1 MAQNDWTVV
10 SETPATA
17 ASGWEVASEAVTTYK
32 NLEPVGEPVDY
43 SAAATAMEGAPSEA
57 PPPKQYTGSVFDTVD
72 ITKLPEPQ
80 FDPREAERLSRRDYA
95 QRKPARTQY
104 LEPTP
109 EDQITRS
116 AAQSVV
122 DTTIG
127 ILQGAVAIPKG
138 IAENIPGNNPLAKFF
153 QSAID
158 AGERAKSPYLRNQ
171 AFNRAALLDRVRES
185 QGELAASRAA
195 FNTLFSSAGADII
208 AQGGGSLLPTVGLSW
223 VGLGATS
230 MAAMNALANA
240 GDAAQQTAARLAEMP
255 PEQWSNSS
263 LYQNLRESG
272 MGHRDAV
279 RMLAPIYALPSQSV
293 GLVTGYASGATGLE
307 RALVRGG
314 GSRLGRAAA
323 ELAGEEAETLTPMVT
338 ANATRM
344 LLDDKQKLFE
354 GTGQAAVETAAGSVP
369 GAALAAAARPGRKPA
384 PPVPTAAQVMEEKG
398 FGADQWEVVSQ
409 EPITPPAPV
418 AAPVAP
424 APVTTTTMREQ
435 QRAVEDLEAAIE
447 GEPIGFE
454 APETVQTEAQR
465 EEEPAAAV
473 TEAANDPEIANVIS
487 LVARRQ
493 EQIDEQDEAEWERLE
508 RESVEEARAKMTETF
523 GPQIKALWPVVQ
535 KAKRTLQET
544 QFPNSLEAQATA
556 RLVDT
561 FEGLMQLYADIPEVQ
576 DVNGFRSTFT
586 ARLKDVPF
594 ELRDLDRAIAGLK
607 EPAVTEPPTEPMEIE
622 PLPEQLAGERKPMAP
637 EDQAALDE
645 ANKKLDELER
655 DTRRLQNNKGRSLW
669 TALKNKLSESEL
681 IDLGESDKLR
691 FLKAGKNKK
700 PTTISDLIHDRTLDD
715 FLPYDMRPDSPT
727 YDIQES
733 EEYIKD
739 KIRKQSYRT
748 FDSDIALRNM
758 MDASA
763 QLDRLIR
770 KELNLDEINAE
781 IQAAIDEQR
790 EADRAFEEPAPAGEI
805 EAVGRGE
812 EESFLTAPTE
822 AELRAQEERRRR
834 EAEEAA
840 QRETAPPPE
849 EFTLTGSKRAADEAA
864 ARGQMELGAPAL
876 KVGDMVRLTIPG
888 VGGPI
893 GRAGKI
899 DRVLPNGDVEVR
911 TQQGEIFT
919 KKPDEV
925 DVVSR
930 GEEGPVLE
938 SIAPVNA
945 GWTQER
951 IDRLINAF
959 GYTDGRTYGM
969 AARIN
974 PNDFVDATTPGEE
987 GAAQLRSE
995 AEDLDIQRL
1004 SEETQTPFIEWDIKK
1019 NAIIGHEGRHRMEA
1033 LARAGVQDAPV
1044 VLIVRDEYGSKK
1056 PDNYAPMFF
1065 KLLTGQR
1072 FAGGRGKDASV
1083 ENLVPL
1089 SYQYRSQ
1096 LEQEYGKGQILYA
1109 VSTARSEAGDTS
1121 TRSPSVKRKVRTLNN
1136 QRKAGK
1142 LTDEQFAE
1150 EVDAAL
1156 EADEAAK
1163 DRKPIPERARG
1174 ADFIRQKLLEAK
1186 RRGEISEEAVD
1197 FAEWFIR
1204 QNELLVDDL
1213 GIAIRKPKV
1222 PGTAGFYS
1230 PFQRIMALMK
1240 ETAGDQT
1247 VVHEILHHLERMM
1260 PAEVQQAIRKAWLRE
1275 LAAGQKKATKD
1286 SDRLFF
1292 ALMDNH
1298 HFGSGDIAD
1307 VDFAR
1312 APMVIRRM
1320 MQNGE
1325 LDKQNGR
1332 SMDAAIALLRNGAVP
1347 MEFYQYVNPSEFWA
1361 VNASD
1366 IMKGRFDAV
1375 RGGVLARLKNWL
1387 KELAE
1392 KAKYLFGMR
1401 SDAPLIRALDSLMK
1415 GDGKFVSKKMLIDG
1429 DTFLQI
1435 SKNIYSRTPLV
1446 NWTTPDETKLDDFIY
1461 KIQDKQIDLKRAT
1474 QEIEKSASQLEDRW
1488 SPYLQEELYHGRTAR
1503 ATNTFLREE
1512 VRPLL
1517 QAMQKEGVS
1526 IGELEEYLHN
1536 RHTEERNDQIAQIN
1550 DLMPDGG
1557 AGIMTADAQSY
1568 LAGLSPEQ
1576 RAKYGR
1582 LAQMVDGITQGTRD
1596 YLIESG
1602 LEEEATVRQWEKTY
1616 KNYVPLNRE
1625 DVEYSTSVGAGTGRG
1640 FSVRGPASRRATGS
1654 ERQVVDIL
1662 PNIIMQR
1669 ERAIVR
1675 GEKNRVATALYG
1687 LVIQNPNPEV
1697 WLAVNPEAKQSRKRT
1712 VQELID
1718 MGLTAQDAEGL
1729 MQEPAQ
1735 KVVDPN
1741 TGLVTKRVNPVLRG
1755 ANNVLAAR
1763 INGKDRYVFFN
1774 TVNPRAQRMALS
1786 LLNMDADQLGTAL
1799 TMFARATRYMSNINT
1814 QYNPIFGPYNFLRDV
1829 QGAAIQLDDTPI
1841 EDKRA
1846 EVLSPV
1852 NIAGAMRGIYQAL
1865 RAERKEQPVKGTN
1878 WSKLWLEF
1886 QKEGGQTG
1894 YRDMFSRSQERADS
1908 LKKELDRLNE
1918 GPVKKTAL
1926 ATPRWILDWLS
1937 DYNET
1942 LENAVRLSAYKAAL
1956 DKGLSKEQAASV
1968 AKNLTVNF
1976 NRKGQIGTQAGAL
1989 YSFFNSAVQGTARML
2004 GTIAKME
2011 RPGDLKSIRLRPIGK
2026 VVIYGGLSLGAA
2038 QALTLAA
2045 MGYDENE
2052 PPEFVKDRNV
2062 ILPIGDGKYL
2072 AWPLPLGYHVIPA
2085 IGRILTEWAISGG
2098 KDTSKRVAHLTSLI
2112 FDAFNPIGNAG
2123 WSFQSVA
2130 PTIFDPVV
2138 ALFENRDWTGK
2149 RIAKEDFNK
2158 LDPTPGYTRAREN
2171 ASRVGKELSY
2181 YLNLMSGGDKDVK
2194 GVISPTPDQIDY
2206 LIGQAFGGL
2215 GREVLKVAKTAEAT
2229 VTGEELAPYNIPLAG
2244 RFYGNTKAGYAESSK
2259 FYKNIERLNVLEN
2272 QIQGRQKRGESTADF
2287 VKENPEARLIAASN
2301 QIERNISQLR
2311 KRKDKLIKDGAPRA
2325 SVRAVENQITV
2336 QMKRLNEKMD
2346 EIEKQK
2352 R

>member
-17 ASGWEVASEAVTTYK
+17 ASGWEVASEAVTSYK

-43 SAAATAMEGAPSEA
+43 SAAATAMEGTPSEA
-57 PPPKQYTGSVFDTVD
+57 PPRKQYTGSIFDTV
-72 ITKLPEPQ
+72 KLPEPE
-80 FDPREAERLSRRDYA
+80 FDPREAERLSRREYA
-95 QRKPARTQY
+95 QRKPVRTQY

-109 EDQITRS
+109 ENQITRT
-116 AAQSVV
+116 AVGDAV

-127 ILQGAVAIPKG
+127 ILQGMVSFPKS
-138 IAENIPGNNPLAKFF
+138 IADNIPGDNPLSKFF

-171 AFNRAALLDRVRES
+171 AFNRADLLDRVRQN

-195 FNTLFSSAGADII
+195 FNSMFSAAGADIVS
-208 AQGGGSLLPTVGLSW
+208 QGFGSMLGTVGLSMA
-223 VGLGATS
+223 GLGAKS
-230 MAAMNALANA
+230 FIAINALANA
-240 GDAAQQTAARLAEMP
+240 GDAAQQAAAKLAEMP
-255 PEQWSNSS
+255 PEQWSNSAV
-263 LYQNLRESG
+263 YQELRANG

-279 RMLAPIYALPSQSV
+279 RMLAPVYALPSQLV
-293 GLVTGYASGATGLE
+293 GGIVGGAAGATGLE

-369 GAALAAAARPGRKPA
+369 GAALAAAARPGRKPE
-384 PPVPTAAQVMEEKG
+384 PPVPTAAQLMEEKG

-409 EPITPPAPV
+409 EPVTPPAPV

-447 GEPIGFE
+447 GEPIGLE
-454 APETVQTEAQR
+454 APEAVQAEAQR

-473 TEAANDPEIANVIS
+473 TAKSGTYTVSDAITADGPQEDSVQLVVRPDGTAFIKRGDDIIDVTNMARAGFSSERIIAQSVGDDTTGANV
-487 LVARRQ
+487 
-493 EQIDEQDEAEWERLE
+493 
-508 RESVEEARAKMTETF
+508 K
-523 GPQIKALWPVVQ
+523 
-535 KAKRTLQET
+535 LQE
-544 QFPNSLEAQATA
+544 
-556 RLVDT
+556 
-561 FEGLMQLYADIPEVQ
+561 
-576 DVNGFRSTFT
+576 
-586 ARLKDVPF
+586 
-594 ELRDLDRAIAGLK
+594 
-607 EPAVTEPPTEPMEIE
+607 PAAVAEPPTEPMEIE

-655 DTRRLQNNKGRSLW
+655 DVRRLQNNKGRSLW
-669 TALKNKLSESEL
+669 TALKNRLSESEL
-681 IDLGESDKLR
+681 VDLGESDKLR

-790 EADRAFEEPAPAGEI
+790 EADRALEEPAPAGEV

-812 EESFLTAPTE
+812 EEGFLTAPTE
-822 AELRAQEERRRR
+822 AELRAQDERLRR

-840 QRETAPPPE
+840 RKEAAPPPE

-938 SIAPVNA
+938 SIAPVTA

-1004 SEETQTPFIEWDIKK
+1004 SEETQTPFIEWDVKK

-1156 EADEAAK
+1156 EADEAEK
-1163 DRKPIPERARG
+1163 YRKPIPERARG

-1204 QNELLVDDL
+1204 QNERLVDDL
-1213 GIAIRKPKV
+1213 GIAIRTPKV

-1260 PAEVQQAIRKAWLRE
+1260 PADVQQAIRKAWLRE

-1325 LDKQNGR
+1325 LDKQTGR

-1392 KAKYLFGMR
+1392 KTKDLFGMR

-1435 SKNIYSRTPLV
+1435 GKNIYSRTPLV

-1461 KIQDKQIDLKRAT
+1461 KLQNKQVDLKRMT
-1474 QEIEKSASQLEDRW
+1474 QEIEKSAGQLEDRW

-1503 ATNTFLREE
+1503 ATTNFLREE

-1536 RHTEERNDQIAQIN
+1536 RHAEERNDQIAQIN

-1557 AGIMTADAQSY
+1557 SGIMTQDARDY
-1568 LAGLSPEQ
+1568 LAALSPEQ
-1576 RAKYGR
+1576 KAKYER
-1582 LAQMVDGITQGTRD
+1582 VAQMVDGITQGTRD

-1602 LEEEATVRQWEKTY
+1602 LEEEATVKQWEKTY
-1616 KNYVPLNRE
+1616 GNYVPLNRE

-1640 FSVRGPASRRATGS
+1640 YSVRGPASRRATGS
-1654 ERQVVDIL
+1654 ERAVVDIL

-1675 GEKNRVATALYG
+1675 GEKNRVSTALYG
-1687 LVIQNPNPEV
+1687 LAIQNPNPEV

-1741 TGLVTKRVNPVLRG
+1741 TGLVTQRVNPVLRG

-1799 TMFARATRYMSNINT
+1799 TMVARATRYMSNINT

-1829 QGAAIQLDDTPI
+1829 QGAAIQLDGTPI
-1841 EDKRA
+1841 EDKRT

-1852 NIAGAMRGIYQAL
+1852 NVAGAMRGIYQAL
-1865 RAERKEQPVKGTN
+1865 RAERKEQPVKDTD

-1976 NRKGQIGTQAGAL
+1976 NRKGQIGVQAGAW
-1989 YSFFNSAVQGTARML
+1989 YSFFNSAVQGAARML

-2011 RPGDLKSIRLRPIGK
+2011 RPGDLKSIRLQPIGK
-2026 VVIYGGLSLGAA
+2026 VVIYGGLTLGAA

-2171 ASRVGKELSY
+2171 ASRIGKEVSY

-2215 GREVLKVAKTAEAT
+2215 GREALKVAKTAEAT

-2259 FYKNIERLNVLEN
+2259 FYRNIERLNTLEN

-2301 QIERNISQLR
+2301 QIERNISALR
-2311 KRKDKLIKDGAPRA
+2311 KRKEKLIKDGAPRA
-2325 SVRAVENQITV
+2325 SVRAVENQITA

-2346 EIEKQK
+2346 ELEKQK